1 MPPAKSATRPPT
13 RRRSGSSR
21 SAPARSRSSRRA
33 PVRRIRWDKVG
44 RVALLLVLVAVV
56 GLYIQQ
62 GLSLL
67 SVKNQADTQRGIVER
82 LITQNKQLE
91 RQQKALNDPA
101 TIQADARELG

>member
-1 MPPAKSATRPPT
+1 
-13 RRRSGSSR
+13 
-21 SAPARSRSSRRA
+21 
-33 PVRRIRWDKVG
+33 VRRIRWDKVG

-101 TIQADARELG
+101 TIQADARELGMVMPGERPYVVTGLPGH